1 MKEQYGLVVGIGLCA
16 IIFYLANTGRYFG
29 AWVNNMRPCVQEPMT
44 SFPCYGV
51 YDIGAMIFAVVVG
64 IVLACVLVLRPSK

>member
-1 MKEQYGLVVGIGLCA
+1 MNTNYALIAGIMVCGAL
-16 IIFYLANTGRYFG
+16 FYLANTGRYFG
-29 AWVNNMRPCVQEPMT
+29 AWVNKIRPCVQEPMT

-64 IVLACVLVLRPSK
+64 IVLLGVLVFRLFR